1 MTCLKRVLVSALSL
15 SLVLTIQAQV
25 TESDTLLF
33 QRDSVIEL
41 DPDPTTI
48 FFQEGEK
55 TKTPGKV
62 MLVTKSRKAVSLANF
77 LKTMVADVTDFP
89 LYTDHVFAD
98 MDNDGKKELLVSNYT
113 GGAHCC
119 DEIYIFKNIGPNKYQ
134 HVAKLFAG
142 NTIITKE
149 KEFIYDFH
157 EQFGYFFTCFAC
169 GYTDTTDGAPVE
181 IHSITLKYN
190 KGKMVV
196 TPGDQELKS
205 IINDNL
211 GKLGEQPYEK
221 LSDDIDQDN
230 GLRKE
235 FALNL
240 VVHYYSFGR
249 NMMETQ
255 KLFYKYYKYPDAK
268 KVWAAFV
275 KQMQYMKGDNDF

>member
-25 TESDTLLF
+25 TEGDTLLF

-41 DPDPTTI
+41 EPDPTTI
-48 FFQEGEK
+48 FFQQGEK

-62 MLVTKSRKAVSLANF
+62 MLVTKSRKAISLANF
-77 LKTMVADVTDFP
+77 LKSMVADVTDFP
-89 LYTDHVFAD
+89 LYTDHAFAD

-113 GGAHCC
+113 GGDHCC

-190 KGKMVV
+190 NGKMVV

-235 FALNL
+235 IALNL

-249 NMMETQ
+249 NVMETQ
-255 KLFYKYYKYPDAK
+255 KLFNKYYKYPDAK

>member
-25 TESDTLLF
+25 TEGDTLLF

-41 DPDPTTI
+41 EPDPTTI
-48 FFQEGEK
+48 FFQQGEK

-62 MLVTKSRKAVSLANF
+62 ILVTKSRKAISLANF
-77 LKTMVADVTDFP
+77 LKSMVADVTDFP
-89 LYTDHVFAD
+89 LYTDYAFAD

-119 DEIYIFKNIGPNKYQ
+119 DEIYIFKNISPNKYQ

-181 IHSITLKYN
+181 IRSITLKYN

-235 FALNL
+235 FTLNL
-240 VVHYYSFGR
+240 VVYYYSYGR
-249 NMMETQ
+249 NMVETQ
-255 KLFYKYYKYPDAK
+255 KLFNKYYKYPDAK

-275 KQMQYMKGDNDF
+275 KQMQYMKRDNDF

>member
-77 LKTMVADVTDFP
+77 LKSMVADVTDFP

-255 KLFYKYYKYPDAK
+255 KLFNKYYKYPDAK
-268 KVWAAFV
+268 KVWAAFI

>member
-77 LKTMVADVTDFP
+77 LKSMVADVTDFP

-196 TPGDQELKS
+196 TTGDQELKS

-221 LSDDIDQDN
+221 LSVDIDQDN

>member
-190 KGKMVV
+190 NGKMVV

>member
-25 TESDTLLF
+25 TEGDTLLY

-41 DPDPTTI
+41 EPDPTTI
-48 FFQEGEK
+48 FFQESEK

-77 LKTMVADVTDFP
+77 LKSMVADVIDFP
-89 LYTDHVFAD
+89 LYTDHAFAD

-181 IHSITLKYN
+181 IRSITLKYN

-249 NMMETQ
+249 NVMETQ
-255 KLFYKYYKYPDAK
+255 KLFNKYYKYPDAK